1 MRYSFFYLLLMMAC
15 QLGKTQS
22 LRPLDGLEYG
32 PALYSA
38 RLQQVY
44 VFEGRE
50 NRPSR
55 IKILDEKYG
64 RLKKSIPVD
73 SIPSFQVMSTDER
86 FIYFVTLF
94 PLKIN
99 KFDLD
104 QEQVVASLPVP
115 AYIQDINGLS
125 IVPGQ
130 QERLALTWYNETQAG
145 IALVENGTWIEAKNT
160 GIFSFQGIVLPNDST
175 FYATTNINHTFIKG
189 QIHTGSITLTD
200 TIEGLPYLSLGQGI
214 LHEGYYY
221 LAQGHLLDLRGD
233 KPMMIEQITPSSPLG
248 YHQVTSFSSSP
259 YAYAVEDLFNG
270 FKVYKV
276 RKLDWKLL
284 ENWIVPKTS
293 GSSSFTLFIA
303 TKNDGFLLSNYS
315 RSYLYK
321 RCTSKA
327 PVPGIK
333 EGYSVQGCVL
343 KDSTATLHASHVV
356 DEYLW
361 SNGATTSSLLV
372 KGPTSLY
379 VQYGDSLGCLGEP
392 SPLANISFPPPRGA
406 PWISDRSEAFSV
418 HICAKQMV
426 YLNASHYDLQHFEWS
441 NGASG
446 ITLLVTQGGKYR
458 TRSIDAAGCPSLW
471 SAEVTVEQSADTI
484 PAKPVIQSTKGN
496 FNYCE
501 GEMAEL
507 FLPSG
512 YKYYT
517 WQGQITSQTNW
528 KVSAANWVSAQ
539 VGNDLRCLS
548 ERSEVAKV
556 NFFPK
561 PKLPG
566 IQRLGNTLATN
577 NFGETHEWYF
587 NEQLIPA
594 ERGQFLSI
602 TQNGSYRVRTLVNGC
617 YSNFSPTISVQDLL
631 TSTRNVSKDSSM
643 LRVYPNPVQA
653 VLQVQTQNLNVQD
666 CTYQLLSPNGALLQS
681 GAFPSNGQLS
691 TNKLPRGFYLL
702 LLKDKQGAAQM
713 ARFIKH

>member
-1 MRYSFFYLLLMMAC
+1 MRYCFFYLLLIMVC
-15 QLGKTQS
+15 QLGKAQS

-32 PALYSA
+32 PALYCA

-50 NRPSR
+50 NRRSQ
-55 IKILDEKYG
+55 IKIIDDKYG
-64 RLKKSIPVD
+64 KLKKSIDVD
-73 SIPSFQVMSTDER
+73 SIPSLQVMSSDER
-86 FIYFVTLF
+86 FIYFTTLF
-94 PLKIN
+94 PLRIN
-99 KFDLD
+99 KFDLETD
-104 QEQVVASLPVP
+104 QVIAAITVP
-115 AYIQDINGLS
+115 DSIQNINGLS
-125 IVPGQ
+125 ILPDHPD
-130 QERLALTWYNETQAG
+130 RLIVTWYKEARAA
-145 IALVENGTWIEAKNT
+145 IALLENGKWIEAKNAGT
-160 GIFSFQGIVLPNDST
+160 FIFNGVVVPNDST
-175 FYATTNINHTFIKG
+175 FYATTVINHTFIKG
-189 QIHTGSITLTD
+189 KVKPGSIAITD
-200 TIEGLPYLSLGQGI
+200 TITGFPQLNLGRGI
-214 LHEGYYY
+214 LHEGYCY
-221 LAQGHLLDLRGD
+221 LAQGYLLDLRGD
-233 KPMMIEQITPSSPLG
+233 KPVLTEQITPSSPLG

-284 ENWIVPKTS
+284 ENWTVPKTS

-303 TKNDGFLLSNYS
+303 TQNDGFLLSNYS

-321 RCTSKA
+321 RCTSQT
-327 PVPGIK
+327 PLPGIK
-333 EGYSVQGCVL
+333 EGYSVQACVL
-343 KDSTATLHASHVV
+343 KDSTAILHASHVA

-361 SNGATTSSLLV
+361 SNGATTSSLLIKDPSGV
-372 KGPTSLY
+372 Y

-392 SPLANISFPPPRGA
+392 SPIANISFPPPRGG

-458 TRSIDAAGCPSLW
+458 ARSIDAAGCPSLW
-471 SAEVTVEQSADTI
+471 SAEITVEQSADTI
-484 PAKPVIQSTKGN
+484 PVKPVIQSTKGN

-501 GEMAEL
+501 GEVAEL

-548 ERSEVAKV
+548 EWSEVAKV

-561 PKLPG
+561 PKPPS
-566 IQRLGNTLATN
+566 IQRLGSTLATN

-587 NEQLIPA
+587 HEQLIP
-594 ERGQFLSI
+594 EEHGQFLSI
-602 TQNGSYRVRTLVNGC
+602 TQNGAYRVRTLVNGC
-617 YSNFSPTISVQDLL
+617 YSNFSPVISVQDLL
-631 TSTRNVSKDSSM
+631 TSTRNLNKDSSM

-653 VLQVQTQNLNVQD
+653 VLQVQTQNLNVHD
-666 CTYQLLSPNGALLQS
+666 CTYQLLSPNGTLLQS
-681 GAFPSNGQLS
+681 GAFPFNGQLS
-691 TNKLPRGFYLL
+691 TNNLPRGFYLL
-702 LLKDKQGAAQM
+702 LLKDSQGATQM